1 MIDEYHILA
10 NVIRYHIASVS
21 HPEMKE
27 LKEKHLSVAKYFHGR
42 GNQDYDIIYEA
53 VVRYLDNDI

>member
-10 NVIRYHIASVS
+10 QAIRYHIAATTDP
-21 HPEMKE
+21 HMKE
-27 LKEKHLSVAKYFHGR
+27 LEDETFQICKYFHNR
-42 GNQDYDIIYEA
+42 GNRDYDIIYEA

>member
-1 MIDEYHILA
+1 MINEYHILA
-10 NVIRYHIASVS
+10 QVIRYHIASVN

-27 LKEKHLSVAKYFHGR
+27 IEQEHANVAKHFYGR

-53 VVRYLDNDI
+53 VVRYLDNEF

>member
-21 HPEMKE
+21 HPEMEETKE
-27 LKEKHLSVAKYFHGR
+27 EHLSVAEYFHGR
-42 GNQDYDIIYEA
+42 GNRDYDIIYEA
-53 VVRYLDNDI
+53 VVRYLDNEL

>member
-10 NVIRYHIASVS
+10 QAIRYHIASIN
-21 HPEMKE
+21 HPEMEETKE
-27 LKEKHLSVAKYFHGR
+27 EHLSVAKYFHGR
-42 GNQDYDIIYEA
+42 GNRDYDIIYEA